1 MKLRY
6 LIVMLM
12 SSISLMAQ
20 VTGMGESSTILKSEI
35 ENNKGMDSQM
45 FESEQMP
52 VSNVIDPDYY
62 YLGPGD
68 VLMIKA
74 IPMLTTPVP
83 VVVSPDN
90 MILLPRT
97 GGLIDVNGKTLTE
110 VRKLI
115 EENITKYKSD
125 AIVTTSFHKP
135 HLSFIEVEGN
145 VLNSS
150 VYNLPSTFKIS
161 DAIQMANKRSPIT
174 NRNGANEDVFIQER
188 LRVQRSYSRNQDNSE
203 IIDYWKRNV
212 LVVHEDGSSTL
223 VDLVKAKSK
232 DNGYNNPYVRQGD
245 RIIVPFN
252 KNNFGTIAVSGEVN
266 RPITLPFKN
275 GDKLSELVEY
285 GLGLTASADMDN
297 IYLFDNGTKVKLTAK
312 DGKIVVDN
320 DRPLTSGAI
329 VIAGNLEERQT
340 ISEGVV
346 TIRGYVANPG
356 AFPIVN
362 SKTKLSEII
371 AQAGG
376 ITEGAYL
383 PLAKL
388 YRKSNEFDELRESR
402 TEAFKLFRK
411 SNLTLEDT
419 VRYTLDVHA
428 IEPIVSVDFTK
439 AMTDSKFDVTLENG
453 DEIVIP
459 TSPNRVYVFGR
470 VENPGFVE
478 FEKGQNIQYYINK
491 TGGFTQVADPDRA
504 AVIRK
509 NTSSWEGNIEE
520 TLVYDGD
527 YIYVPGEVDVST
539 STEQAKV
546 STYAAIGSI
555 ILSLGFLIVNIVN
568 TVQKK

>member
-6 LIVMLM
+6 LIVMLLSTVSM
-12 SSISLMAQ
+12 MAQ
-20 VTGMGESSTILKSEI
+20 VTGMGEGSSILKSEI

-45 FESEQMP
+45 FETEQMP
-52 VSNVIDPDYY
+52 VSNIINPDYY

-90 MILLPRT
+90 MILLPRS

-110 VRKLI
+110 VRKMI
-115 EENITKYKSD
+115 TESITKYKSD
-125 AIVTTSFHKP
+125 AIVTTSFHKA

-150 VYNLPSTFKIS
+150 VYNLPSTFKVS
-161 DAIQMANKRSPIT
+161 DAIQLANKRGPISEK
-174 NRNGANEDVFIQER
+174 NNASEDTYIQER
-188 LRVQRSYSRNQDNSE
+188 LRIRKTYSRNQDNSE
-203 IIDYWKRNV
+203 IVDYWKRNV

-223 VDLVKAKSK
+223 VDLIKAKSK
-232 DNGYNNPYVRQGD
+232 DNGQNNPYVIQGD

-252 KNNFGTIAVSGEVN
+252 KNNFGTISISGEVN

-285 GLGLTASADMDN
+285 GLGLTSSVDTDN
-297 IYLFDNGTKVKLTAK
+297 IYLFDNSTKVKLTAR

-320 DRPLTSGAI
+320 DRVLSPGAV
-329 VIAGNLEERQT
+329 VIAGNLEERQS

-346 TIRGYVANPG
+346 TVRGYVANQG

-362 SKTKLSEII
+362 SKTTLREII
-371 AQAGG
+371 EKAGG

-388 YRKSNEFDELRESR
+388 YRKSNEFDELSESR

-428 IEPIVSVDFTK
+428 IEPLVSVDFTK
-439 AMTDSKFDVTLENG
+439 ALSDKNFDVTLENG

-478 FEKGQNIQYYINK
+478 FEKGQTIQYYINK
-491 TGGFTQVADPDRA
+491 TGGFTSVADEERT

-509 NTSSWEGNIEE
+509 NTSSWEGNFEE

-568 TVQKK
+568 TVQK

>member
-1 MKLRY
+1 MKLKY
-6 LIVMLM
+6 LIVMLF
-12 SSISLMAQ
+12 SSVSMMAQ
-20 VTGMGESSTILKSEI
+20 VTGMSESSSILKSEI

-45 FESEQMP
+45 FETEQMP
-52 VSNVIDPDYY
+52 VSNIINPDYY

-90 MILLPRT
+90 MILLPRS

-110 VRKLI
+110 TRKLI
-115 EENITKYKSD
+115 EESITKYKSD
-125 AIVTTSFHKP
+125 AIVTTSFQKA
-135 HLSFIEVEGN
+135 HLSFVEVEGN

-150 VYNLPSTFKIS
+150 VYNLPSTFKVS
-161 DAIQMANKRSPIT
+161 DAIHLANKRGPISEK
-174 NRNGANEDVFIQER
+174 NNANEDTYIQER
-188 LRVQRSYSRNQDNSE
+188 LRVRKSYSRNQDNSE
-203 IIDYWKRNV
+203 IVEYWKRNV
-212 LVVHEDGSSTL
+212 LVVHEDGSSSL
-223 VDLVKAKSK
+223 VDLIKSKSK
-232 DNGYNNPYVRQGD
+232 DNGHLNPYVRQGD

-252 KNNFGTIAVSGEVN
+252 KNNYGTISISGEVN
-266 RPITLPFKN
+266 RPISIPFKN
-275 GDKLSELVEY
+275 GDKLSELIEY
-285 GLGLTASADMDN
+285 SLGLTSFADTDN
-297 IYLFDNGTKVKLTAK
+297 IYLFDNGVKTKLNSK
-312 DGKIVVDN
+312 DGKIIVEN
-320 DRPLTSGAI
+320 DRELSPGAI
-329 VIAGNLEERQT
+329 VIAGNLEERKS

-346 TIRGYVANPG
+346 TIRGFVKNPG
-356 AFPIVN
+356 AFPIIN
-362 SKTKLSEII
+362 TKTTLSEII
-371 AQAGG
+371 EQAGG

-388 YRKSNEFDELRESR
+388 YRKSNEFDDLSESR
-402 TEAFKLFRK
+402 TEAFKMFRK

-419 VRYTLDVHA
+419 VRYTLDVHS
-428 IEPIVSVDFTK
+428 IEPIVSVDFTRALK
-439 AMTDSKFDVTLENG
+439 DDNYDVTLENG

-478 FEKGQNIQYYINK
+478 FEKGQNIQYYIDK
-491 TGGFTQVADPDRA
+491 TGGFTNVADEDRT

-509 NTSSWEGNIEE
+509 NTSSWVEDVEE

-568 TVQKK
+568 TVNK

>member
-6 LIVMLM
+6 LIVMLL
-12 SSISLMAQ
+12 STISLMAQ
-20 VTGMGESSTILKSEI
+20 VTGMSESSSILKSEI

-45 FESEQMP
+45 FETEQMP
-52 VSNVIDPDYY
+52 VSNIVNPDYY

-90 MILLPRT
+90 MILLPRS
-97 GGLIDVNGKTLTE
+97 GGLVDVNGKTLTE

-125 AIVTTSFHKP
+125 AIVTTSFQRS
-135 HLSFIEVEGN
+135 HLSFVEVEGN

-150 VYNLPSTFKIS
+150 VYNLPSTFKVS
-161 DAIQMANKRSPIT
+161 DAIQIANKRGPISEKS
-174 NRNGANEDVFIQER
+174 NASEDTYIQDR
-188 LRVQRSYSRNQDNSE
+188 LRVKRTYSRNQDNSE
-203 IIDYWKRNV
+203 IVEYWKRNI
-212 LVVHEDGSSTL
+212 LVIHEDGSSTL
-223 VDLVKAKSK
+223 VDLIKAKSQ
-232 DNGYNNPYVRQGD
+232 DNGFSNPYVLQGD

-252 KNNFGTIAVSGEVN
+252 RTSFGTISISGEVN

-275 GDKLSELVEY
+275 GDKLSELVGY
-285 GLGLTASADMDN
+285 GLGLTSFADTDN
-297 IYLFDNGTKVKLTAK
+297 IYLFDNGDKIKLTAK

-320 DRPLTSGAI
+320 DRVLNPGAV
-329 VIAGNLEERQT
+329 VIAANLEERHS
-340 ISEGVV
+340 IEKGVV
-346 TIRGYVANPG
+346 TIRGYVKNPG

-362 SKTKLSEII
+362 SKTTLREII
-371 AQAGG
+371 EKAGG

-388 YRKSNEFDELRESR
+388 YRKSNEFDELSQSR

-439 AMTDSKFDVTLENG
+439 ALIDDKFDVTLENG

-478 FEKGQNIQYYINK
+478 FEQGQNIQYYINK
-491 TGGFTQVADPDRA
+491 TGGFTKVADEGRT

-509 NTSSWEGNIEE
+509 NTSSWEGNIEK

-568 TVQKK
+568 TVKN

>member
-6 LIVMLM
+6 LIVMLL
-12 SSISLMAQ
+12 STVSLMAQ
-20 VTGMGESSTILKSEI
+20 VTGMGESNSILKSEM

-45 FESEQMP
+45 FETEQMP
-52 VSNVIDPDYY
+52 VSNIINPDYY

-68 VLMIKA
+68 VLMVKA

-83 VVVSPDN
+83 IIVSPDN
-90 MILLPRT
+90 MILLPRS

-110 VRKLI
+110 ARKLI
-115 EENITKYKSD
+115 EESITKYKSD
-125 AIVTTSFHKP
+125 AIVTTSFQKA

-150 VYNLPSTFKIS
+150 VYNLPSTFKVS
-161 DAIQMANKRSPIT
+161 DAIQLANKRVPISEK
-174 NRNGANEDVFIQER
+174 NNASEDAYIQER
-188 LRVQRSYSRNQDNSE
+188 LRIRKTYSRNQDNSE
-203 IIDYWKRNV
+203 IVDYWKRNV
-212 LVVHEDGSSTL
+212 LVIHEDGSSSQ
-223 VDLVKAKSK
+223 VDLIKSKSK
-232 DNGYNNPYVRQGD
+232 DNGHNNPYVRQGD
-245 RIIVPFN
+245 RIIVPFD
-252 KNNFGTIAVSGEVN
+252 KNSFGTISITGEVN

-285 GLGLTASADMDN
+285 GLGLTTSADSEN
-297 IYLFDNGTKVKLTAK
+297 IYLFDNGSKVKLTTK

-320 DRPLTSGAI
+320 DRVLSPGAT
-329 VIAGNLEERQT
+329 VIAGNLEERKSS
-340 ISEGVV
+340 SEGVV
-346 TIRGYVANPG
+346 TIKGYVNNPG
-356 AFPIVN
+356 AFPIIN

-371 AQAGG
+371 EKAGG

-383 PLAKL
+383 AHAKL
-388 YRKSNEFDELRESR
+388 YRKSNEFDELSQSR

-419 VRYTLDVHA
+419 VRYTLDIHS

-439 AMTDSKFDVTLENG
+439 ALSDKNFDVTLENG

-459 TSPNRVYVFGR
+459 TSSNRVYVFGR

-478 FEKGQNIQYYINK
+478 FEKGQNIEYYINK
-491 TGGFTQVADPDRA
+491 TGGFTDVADEDRT

-509 NTSSWEGNIEE
+509 NTSSWVGDVEE

-568 TVQKK
+568 TVNK

>member
-6 LIVMLM
+6 FIVMLL
-12 SSISLMAQ
+12 STVSLMAQ
-20 VTGMGESSTILKSEI
+20 VTGMSESSSILKSEI

-45 FESEQMP
+45 FETEQMP
-52 VSNVIDPDYY
+52 VSNIVNPDYY

-90 MILLPRT
+90 MILLPRS
-97 GGLIDVNGKTLTE
+97 GGLVDVNGKTLTE

-125 AIVTTSFHKP
+125 AIVTTSFQKP

-150 VYNLPSTFKIS
+150 VYNLPSTFKVS
-161 DAIQMANKRSPIT
+161 DAIQLANKRGPISEK
-174 NRNGANEDVFIQER
+174 NNASEDTYIQER
-188 LRVQRSYSRNQDNSE
+188 MRIRRTYSRNQDNSE
-203 IIDYWKRNV
+203 IVDYWKRNI

-232 DNGYNNPYVRQGD
+232 DNAFNNPYVRQGD

-252 KNNFGTIAVSGEVN
+252 RTNFGTISISGEVN
-266 RPITLPFKN
+266 RPISIPFKS

-285 GLGLTASADMDN
+285 GLGLTSFADTDN
-297 IYLFDNGTKVKLTAK
+297 IYLFDNGSKIKLNAK
-312 DGKIVVDN
+312 DGKIIVDN
-320 DRPLTSGAI
+320 DRLLSQGAV
-329 VIAGNLEERQT
+329 VIAANLEERQS
-340 ISEGVV
+340 IEEGVV
-346 TIRGYVANPG
+346 TVRGYVNSPG

-362 SKTKLSEII
+362 SKTTLREII
-371 AQAGG
+371 EKAGG

-388 YRKSNEFDELRESR
+388 YRKSNEFDELSESR

-419 VRYTLDVHA
+419 VRYTLDVHS

-439 AMTDSKFDVTLENG
+439 ALNDKNFDVTLENG

-478 FEKGQNIQYYINK
+478 FEKGQNIQYYITK
-491 TGGFTQVADPDRA
+491 TGGFTNVADEDRT

-509 NTSSWEGNIEE
+509 NTSSWEGDIEK

-568 TVQKK
+568 TVKN